1 MAQRSAAEIR
11 GSIEANRK
19 ELAVSI
25 VKLRGE
31 VTHLTDWRGHI
42 ARHERELK
50 IGGAVVVGLIA
61 RSRRSSRRRRRR
73 ALSPQKSSGQKCAR
87 DRRRRRSGRAR
98 CRCRSPVRPRR

>member
-11 GSIEANRK
+11 SSIEANRE

-50 IGGAVVVGLIA
+50 IGGAVVVGLLVT
-61 RSRRSSRRRRRR
+61 SGLLRRRRRR
-73 ALSPQKSSGQKCAR
+73 G
-87 DRRRRRSGRAR
+87 
-98 CRCRSPVRPRR
+98 